1 MTNMSANIRKS
12 NPRNGTSKHHGA
24 LSLASKDAFQEET
37 ALAESANGAQ
47 LPERDLDDQS
57 VEMVRNILIASSIFY
72 LQNQGLPNGVDTLS
86 FSIIKPEGVT
96 VEVI

>member
-1 MTNMSANIRKS
+1 MTNMSATIQKS
-12 NPRNGTSKHHGA
+12 NPRNGISKHHGA

-57 VEMVRNILIASSIFY
+57 VEMVRNIFNYFFI
-72 LQNQGLPNGVDTLS
+72 LS
-86 FSIIKPEGVT
+86 FTKPGSC
-96 VEVI
+96 